1 MHCWRHQN
9 AVSHRYDDDDD
20 GASERSRRDE
30 HIVQVVQVDG
40 YGHLQ
45 VNLAVPVAG

>member
-1 MHCWRHQN
+1 
-9 AVSHRYDDDDD
+9 VSHRYDDDDD
-20 GASERSRRDE
+20 CASERSRRDE

-45 VNLAVPVAG
+45 VKLAVPVAG